1 MTDTM
6 TAEQRHR
13 CMSHIRSRDT
23 KPELKVRR
31 WLWHHGY
38 RYRLNVK
45 SVPGKPDIVM
55 RPYRTAIF
63 VNGCFWHGHNVQ
75 FSTAQIEN
83 SKLKNE
89 KGVCS
94 EDSRAAQIENSK
106 LESEK
111 DVCSEDSLAAQIE
124 NSKLK
129 SEEAVDYGAAQIEN
143 SACCKIPQSNRA
155 FWVAKIK
162 RNQERDQRN
171 YQLLQ
176 ENGWQV
182 IVVWECQLTPHQ
194 IEHTMREVEL
204 LLNSNMLAR
213 YKHAPAPFTT
223 GEEQLP
229 AAAENNIEYNK

>member
-63 VNGCFWHGHNVQ
+63 VNGCFWHGH
-75 FSTAQIEN
+75 
-83 SKLKNE
+83 
-89 KGVCS
+89 GV
-94 EDSRAAQIENSK
+94 EIENSK

-162 RNQERDQRN
+162 RNQERDHRN

-194 IEHTMREVEL
+194 IDHTMREVEL

-229 AAAENNIEYNK
+229 TAAENNIEYHSK

>member
-6 TAEQRHR
+6 TAEQRHK

-63 VNGCFWHGHNVQ
+63 VNGCFWHGHGVQ
-75 FSTAQIEN
+75 LSAAQIENSKLKIEKIEN

-89 KGVCS
+89 KVVCS
-94 EDSRAAQIENSK
+94 ENSRAA
-106 LESEK
+106 L
-111 DVCSEDSLAAQIE
+111 IE

-129 SEEAVDYGAAQIEN
+129 IEKAADSGSALIEN

-182 IVVWECQLTPHQ
+182 IVVWECQLTPKQ

-204 LLNSNMLAR
+204 LLNNNMLAR
-213 YKHAPAPFTT
+213 YKHAPNPFTT
-223 GEEQLP
+223 EEEPLP
-229 AAAENNIEYNK
+229 LAAEDTIEYQDK

>member
-13 CMSHIRSRDT
+13 CMSHIRSKDT

-63 VNGCFWHGHNVQ
+63 VNGCFWHGHGVE
-75 FSTAQIEN
+75 IEN
-83 SKLKNE
+83 SKLKIE
-89 KGVCS
+89 KGA
-94 EDSRAAQIENSK
+94 DSGSA
-106 LESEK
+106 L
-111 DVCSEDSLAAQIE
+111 
-124 NSKLK
+124 
-129 SEEAVDYGAAQIEN
+129 IEN

-155 FWVAKIK
+155 FWVAKIR

-182 IVVWECQLTPHQ
+182 IVVWECQLTPKQ

-204 LLNSNMLAR
+204 LLNNNMLAR
-213 YKHAPAPFTT
+213 YQHSPSPFTT
-223 GEEQLP
+223 EEEPLP
-229 AAAENNIEYNK
+229 LAAEDSIEYQDK

>member
-63 VNGCFWHGHNVQ
+63 VNGCFWHGHGVE
-75 FSTAQIEN
+75 IE
-83 SKLKNE
+83 K
-89 KGVCS
+89 
-94 EDSRAAQIENSK
+94 SK

-124 NSKLK
+124 KSKLK
-129 SEEAVDYGAAQIEN
+129 SEKDVDYGAAQIEN

-213 YKHAPAPFTT
+213 YKHAPVPFTT

-229 AAAENNIEYNK
+229 AAAENNIEYHSK

>member
-75 FSTAQIEN
+75 FSTA
-83 SKLKNE
+83 L
-89 KGVCS
+89 
-94 EDSRAAQIENSK
+94 
-106 LESEK
+106 
-111 DVCSEDSLAAQIE
+111 IE

-129 SEEAVDYGAAQIEN
+129 SEKAANPGAALIEN
-143 SACCKIPQSNRA
+143 SACCKIPQSNRE

-182 IVVWECQLTPHQ
+182 IVVWECQLTPKQ

-204 LLNSNMLAR
+204 LLNNNMLSL
-213 YKHAPAPFTT
+213 YKKNTPAPFTT
-223 GEEQLP
+223 EEEPLP
-229 AAAENNIEYNK
+229 LAAEDNIQFNQQDK